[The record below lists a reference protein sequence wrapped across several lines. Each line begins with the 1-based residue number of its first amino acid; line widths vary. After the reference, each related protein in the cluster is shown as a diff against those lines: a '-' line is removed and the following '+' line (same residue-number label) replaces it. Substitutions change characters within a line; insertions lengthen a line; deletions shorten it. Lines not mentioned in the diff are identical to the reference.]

1 LLPHI
6 LVRAPRL
13 AQILL
18 LCVWTVALE
27 GCLGAGVHV
36 AYRQTGEISD
46 PQIRSRTDRSMSRSI
61 DYFQSKLPP
70 ADRME
75 VDGTRSVF
83 HYDRLK
89 LILGGP
95 TLVLSPGVPLG
106 LILPVPLGWAKASLT
121 FENGQLVSVRATTE
135 QQAGL
140 RFLYSVRDRAADIL
154 AGTRPQISVIGD
166 YEIHPG
172 SR

>member
-1 LLPHI
+1 LN
-6 LVRAPRL
+6 RTPRF
-13 AQILL
+13 ARVLL
-18 LCVWTVALE
+18 LCIWTIALQA
-27 GCLGAGVHV
+27 CLGAGVHV
-36 AYRQTGEISD
+36 AYRQTGEIAD
-46 PQIRSRTDRSMSRSI
+46 PQIRSRSDRSVSRSF
-61 DYFQSKLPP
+61 DYFQSRFPP
-70 ADRME
+70 PDRME
-75 VDGTRSVF
+75 VDGPRSVF

-89 LILGGP
+89 FILGGP
-95 TLVLSPGVPLG
+95 TLVLAPGVPLG

-140 RFLYSVRDRAADIL
+140 RFLYSIPDGAADVL